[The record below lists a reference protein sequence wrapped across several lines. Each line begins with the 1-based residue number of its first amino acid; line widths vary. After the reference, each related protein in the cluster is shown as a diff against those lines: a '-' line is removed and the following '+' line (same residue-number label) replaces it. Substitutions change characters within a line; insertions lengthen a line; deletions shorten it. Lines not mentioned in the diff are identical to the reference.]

1 MGNPDLRK
9 EGEKIVT
16 EVKRKRGESFEGF
29 LRRFNKR
36 VQQSGKILQAKK
48 VRFRKDALSKTKN
61 KESAL
66 RRETIKSKRE
76 YLIKTGKIREDLE
89 KAYRRYWG

>member
-1 MGNPDLRK
+1 MA
-9 EGEKIVT
+9 
-16 EVKRKRGESFEGF
+16 EVKRKKGESFEAM

-48 VRFRKDALSKTKN
+48 VRFRMNEQSRTKK

-66 RRETIKSKRE
+66 RRESLRSKRE